1 MKKQYETPTAEKI
14 RFNYRE
20 QVVATSGDTTGSG
33 EDPRTIF
40 SDACNI
46 QSMVVLGHDVCSNL

>member
-20 QVVATSGDTTGSG
+20 QVVATSGDSQTQGLVAGFSRMGATF
-33 EDPRTIF
+33 RT
-40 SDACNI
+40 
-46 QSMVVLGHDVCSNL
+46 

>member
-20 QVVATSGDTTGSG
+20 QVVATSGDSQTPGLG
-33 EDPRTIF
+33 RRVF
-40 SDACNI
+40 SDGCDVQNLIA
-46 QSMVVLGHDVCSNL
+46 LGMDICSNL